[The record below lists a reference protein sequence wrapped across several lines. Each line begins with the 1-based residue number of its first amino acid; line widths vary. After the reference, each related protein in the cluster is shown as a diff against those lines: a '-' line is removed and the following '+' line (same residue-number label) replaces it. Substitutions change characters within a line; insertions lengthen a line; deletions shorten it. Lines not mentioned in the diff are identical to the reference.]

1 MGSGNIELIER
12 LDGTEY
18 KYMVTLTFDVVPT
31 TPFDAAGEV
40 ESGKIYLW
48 IDPSGTRTN
57 LKCIR
62 ARLYWNQLG
71 KG

>member
-1 MGSGNIELIER
+1 
-12 LDGTEY
+12 
-18 KYMVTLTFDVVPT
+18 MVTLTFDVVPT
-31 TPFDAAGEV
+31 TPFDAANEV
-40 ESGKIYLW
+40 EADKVYLW
-48 IDPSGTRTN
+48 IKPSGTVTN